1 MSGGDPLVGD
11 GPVQP
16 VLRIDQVP
24 VFCNA
29 LFPTA
34 HEAKSA
40 PCGDIDLAYVPE
52 TGYLYN
58 RAFDPE
64 LTAYSPQ
71 YENSLHFSPRFQDFA
86 RTLTDRLVGRYDL
99 HGKRIVEIGA
109 GSGNF
114 MAMLCEAGGNTGVGY
129 DPSHDPARAPAS
141 DAISIVAEM
150 YPTDRE
156 IDADLVICQHVL
168 EHVPDPA
175 GLVEGVRASMGGR
188 SDIAVYF
195 EVPDATYMVEQ
206 LAVWDLIYEHYSY
219 FAAPTMQWIFERAGF
234 EVVEMDRAFGD
245 QYLWIEAKPRSGG
258 GDATIDAAALAKLGE
273 LVGRF
278 EEHFS
283 TLRTTWTSTLDA
295 MVGEGPTA
303 IWGAGSK
310 GVTFLN
316 LIEAGAD
323 VSHVVD
329 INPHKHGLHVPGTGQ
344 PVVGPEAAVEAGV
357 RNVVVM
363 NPLYEAEITQS
374 LRDLGSDARVTSM

>member
-1 MSGGDPLVGD
+1 
-11 GPVQP
+11 
-16 VLRIDQVP
+16 
-24 VFCNA
+24 
-29 LFPTA
+29 
-34 HEAKSA
+34 
-40 PCGDIDLAYVPE
+40 
-52 TGYLYN
+52 
-58 RAFDPE
+58 
-64 LTAYSPQ
+64 
-71 YENSLHFSPRFQDFA
+71 
-86 RTLTDRLVGRYDL
+86 
-99 HGKRIVEIGA
+99 
-109 GSGNF
+109 
-114 MAMLCEAGGNTGVGY
+114 
-129 DPSHDPARAPAS
+129 
-141 DAISIVAEM
+141 
-150 YPTDRE
+150 
-156 IDADLVICQHVL
+156 VL

-206 LAVWDLIYEHYSY
+206 LAVWDLINEHYSN

-245 QYLWIEAKPRSGG
+245 QYLWIEAKPASGSAG
-258 GDATIDAAALAKLGE
+258 RTVDAAATIDAAALAKLGE

-283 TLRTTWTSTLDA
+283 TLRTTWTAKLDT

-310 GVTFLN
+310 GVTVLN

-357 RNVVVM
+357 KNVIIM